1 MATYEIIAPF
11 TIETPHL
18 VSAESILGPF
28 VLADFLENWNAEVTT
43 RLTSPVILADMS
55 ELWQASVAESWVRT
69 ARADLREVFVGQVVA
84 LVRVQSITNI
94 VGTFT
99 CGMAARIG
107 TPDKALYL
115 ADVARAVYALWGYDG
130 ITNLSAITIGR
141 ERIVGYCNAAMQLI
155 YSQSARLEYFNR
167 TELTLTVGSG
177 GSVAL
182 PANVQRVQGDARIAG
197 RSLSPLSSRSQVTEF
212 ASIYGT
218 TTSPLAFLVDS
229 LRGEGADSLGM
240 TLYLAPPPA
249 EDTEVTLDVTSEPPR
264 WDSADLLGGSLVPLP
279 HKWVE
284 TLFMPL
290 VRKWAAGDSR
300 MPKSARAAQMQ
311 EIDAQ
316 YNAAREILGLADI
329 QPTQV
334 GDSKEGA
341 AK

>member
-1 MATYEIIAPF
+1 MPTYDVIGSMSG
-11 TIETPHL
+11 TS
-18 VSAESILGPF
+18 SASASPSVGLGPIVAGIAYGTSHGVALGRASDLSIRGEARGTSSALP
-28 VLADFLENWNAEVTT
+28 VLTWT
-43 RLTSPVILADMS
+43 RSISGSAAGTSRALAS
-55 ELWQASVAESWVRT
+55 IYTKTIT
-69 ARADLREVFVGQVVA
+69 ATVVA
-84 LVRVQSITNI
+84 RSTGTMQGRVGFAHN
-94 VGTFT
+94 G
-99 CGMAARIG
+99 
-107 TPDKALYL
+107 LLL
-115 ADVARAVYALWGYDG
+115 ADVARAVYAQWGNDG
-130 ITNLSAITIGR
+130 IIDLSKITIGR
-141 ERIVGYCNAAMQLI
+141 ERIVEWCNAAMQLI

-167 TELTLTVGSG
+167 SELTLTVGSG

-182 PANVQRVQGDARIAG
+182 PANVQRVQGDARIGG

-212 ASIYGT
+212 ATIYGT
-218 TTSPLAFLVDS
+218 TTSPLAYLVDS
-229 LRGEGADSLGM
+229 LREEGADSLGL

-249 EDTEVTLDVTSEPPR
+249 EDTEVTLDVTHEPPR
-264 WDSADLLGGSLVPLP
+264 WNSSDLLSGLVVPLP

-334 GDSKEGA
+334 GESKEGA